1 MTRKMITPTTTYDVN
16 DNNNNY
22 DSHTSLTNVLA
33 TVTAKRKKWE
43 WREEETDERKQ
54 RFLIQWKKA
63 FHCRG
68 GAGVGGGGLQV
79 PSLFCGVHSPLPI
92 FVE

>member
-1 MTRKMITPTTTYDVN
+1 MITPTTTYDVN
-16 DNNNNY
+16 DNNNNH

-43 WREEETDERKQ
+43 WRGEETDKRKQ

-68 GAGVGGGGLQV
+68 GAGVGGGVTSGPL
-79 PSLFCGVHSPLPI
+79 PFFCGGHSPLPA

>member
-16 DNNNNY
+16 DNNNNH

-43 WREEETDERKQ
+43 WMEEETDERKQ

-68 GAGVGGGGLQV
+68 GAGVRGGGGT
-79 PSLFCGVHSPLPI
+79 SGPLPI

>member
-68 GAGVGGGGLQV
+68 GAGVGGGLQV